1 MAASMK
7 PSLLV
12 LYCGGTIGMRQ
23 NIRTSALRPEIPIEE
38 LLQRSPL
45 LQTEFSIKT
54 KTITMIDSTNI
65 QPHHWMEIV
74 KTIVGN
80 YHHYDGFVVI
90 HGTDTMA
97 YTASALSFAL
107 GNLGKPVVFTGSQ
120 VPPDILGSDAIGN
133 MVNACMTA
141 TMDFAEVAI
150 SFGTVILR
158 GNRCIKI
165 SESERNAFISPVF
178 PPLGS
183 IRLQPELTYDGVR
196 RRHGGKIELANTF
209 DGSIAVMK
217 IVPGID
223 PRILNS
229 IIDTEIDGLIVE
241 SFGPGNIPN
250 QEQSL
255 LPAIAR
261 ARRKNIPVLV
271 STQCIYGTTRMYLY
285 EVGQRALKLGVI
297 PTGDMTPEAA
307 FVKLKWGLGQGMDAE
322 GITKLFGKDI
332 AGEVTIG
339 G

>member
-1 MAASMK
+1 MK

-23 NIRTSALRPEIPIEE
+23 NVRTSALRPEIAIEE
-38 LLQRSPL
+38 LLSFSPL
-45 LQTEFSIKT
+45 LQKEFSIKS

-65 QPHHWMEIV
+65 QPHHWMEIA
-74 KTIVGN
+74 KTIAHD
-80 YHHYDGFVVI
+80 YHQYDGFVVI

-97 YTASALSFAL
+97 YTATALSFAL

-120 VPPDILGSDAIGN
+120 VPPDILGSDAVGN
-133 MVNACMTA
+133 IVNACMTA
-141 TMDFAEVAI
+141 TMDFAEVVIA
-150 SFGTVILR
+150 FGTSILR
-158 GNRCIKI
+158 GNRSTKI

-178 PPLGS
+178 PALGS
-183 IRLQPELTYDGVR
+183 IRLQPELTFEGVR
-196 RRHGGKIELANTF
+196 RRHGGKLDLVNSF
-209 DGSIAVMK
+209 KGSVAVVK
-217 IVPGID
+217 IVPGMEPALLD
-223 PRILNS
+223 A
-229 IIDTEIDGLIVE
+229 IIKTDIDGLIVE

-255 LPAIAR
+255 LPSIAR
-261 ARRKNIPVLV
+261 ARKKKIPVLV

-285 EVGQRALKLGVI
+285 EVGQRALKFGVV

-307 FVKLKWGLGQGMDAE
+307 FVKLKWGLGQGMDTE

>member
-1 MAASMK
+1 MK

-23 NIRTSALRPEIPIEE
+23 NVRTSALRPEITIED
-38 LLQRSPL
+38 LLKFSPL
-45 LQTEFSIKT
+45 LQTEFSLQT

-65 QPHHWMEIV
+65 QPHHWMEIAAS
-74 KTIVGN
+74 IAHD

-97 YTASALSFAL
+97 YTATALSFAL
-107 GNLGKPVVFTGSQ
+107 GNIGKPVVFTGSQ

-133 MVNACMTA
+133 MVNACMAA

-150 SFGTVILR
+150 AFGTAILR
-158 GNRCIKI
+158 GNRSIKI

-178 PPLGS
+178 PALGS

-196 RRHGGKIELANTF
+196 RRHGGKIELMNTF
-209 DGSIAVMK
+209 DGSIAVVK
-217 IVPGID
+217 IVPGMD
-223 PRILNS
+223 PKILDT
-229 IIDTEIDGLIVE
+229 IIDTDIDGLIVE

-255 LPAIAR
+255 LSSIAR

-307 FVKLKWGLGQGMDAE
+307 FVKLKWGLGQGMDTE
-322 GITKLFGKDI
+322 DITRLFGKDI